1 MSILGAI
8 GGIAGSVLG
17 GIFGNKQADEQAQL
31 QREFAQNGIR
41 WKVEDAKQAGIH
53 PLYALGAQ
61 TTAYSPISVGS
72 PDFATGGQNLGSAI
86 QAMTTPKEKLDG
98 FAKTVQGLTLEKMG
112 LENEVLRSQLR
123 VVNQPGRGPGM
134 PGATMIDGQGDATKT
149 MTVDGIRLNV
159 NPNNTPAED
168 AEAQYGEIGGELFG
182 IGNLV
187 SDVLKQVTGSSGPR
201 ELGRDLAAALKKA
214 IAEEAKKKP
223 TRDPIFNENFY
234 GDFKSW
240 P

>member
-8 GGIAGSVLG
+8 GGIAGSLLG
-17 GIFGNKQADEQAQL
+17 GLFGKKQADDQAEL

-41 WKVEDAKQAGIH
+41 WKVEDAKKAGIH

-86 QAMTTPKEKLDG
+86 QAMTTPKEKMDG

-123 VVNQPGRGPGM
+123 MVNQPARGPGM
-134 PGATMIDGQGDATKT
+134 PGGASLIDGQGNSAPS
-149 MTVDGIRLNV
+149 V
-159 NPNNTPAED
+159 NIGGFKFKVGSETAAQD
-168 AEAQYGEIGGELFG
+168 AENQYGEIGGEIAGASKLFTD
-182 IGNLV
+182 IRKAEPVITLPQDLGNSLGKAARNKLL
-187 SDVLKQVTGSSGPR
+187 DLIL
-201 ELGRDLAAALKKA
+201 ELT
-214 IAEEAKKKP
+214 E
-223 TRDPIFNENFY
+223 
-234 GDFKSW
+234 
-240 P
+240 

>member
-8 GGIAGSVLG
+8 GGIAGSVLS
-17 GIFGNKQADEQAQL
+17 GIFGNKQADEQAEL

-41 WKVEDAKQAGIH
+41 WKVEDAKAAGIH

-98 FAKTVQGLTLEKMG
+98 FAKTVENLTLEKMG
-112 LENEVLRSQLR
+112 LENDVLRSQLR
-123 VVNQPGRGPGM
+123 MINQPGRGPGM
-134 PGATMIDGQGDATKT
+134 PGPPGSTVIDGQGNAVKT
-149 MTVDGIRLNV
+149 MTVDGIKLNV
-159 NPNNTPAED
+159 SPGNTPAED
-168 AEAQYGEIGGELFG
+168 AEAQYGEIGGEIFG
-182 IGNLV
+182 LGNLV

-201 ELGRDLAAALKKA
+201 ELGRDLAKDLNRIIKEYANQVKK
-214 IAEEAKKKP
+214 EK
-223 TRDPIFNENFY
+223 RDPIFNENF
-234 GDFKSW
+234 W
-240 P
+240 N